1 MKRIIIFAI
10 TVAMTL
16 LNACGLLNHDE
27 VRIKARELILDREVK
42 EHVGYDQSGYY
53 EIEYNGPGQF
63 DIVLEAWENGSY
75 SHDVGS
81 FRSYLG
87 KDLRGISISLEEAG
101 DTMDMKI
108 GIHYKKIGSTIGE
121 INIPKNGYTGY
132 YTTGIGTAKTGFPD
146 SEDMYI
152 FGLIFHRSTVYSFPD
167 VTEVAKLSE
176 YAVLMKITPVE

>member
-87 KDLRGISISLEEAG
+87 KDLGGISISFEDAG
-101 DTMDMKI
+101 VTMDMKI
-108 GIHYKKIGSTIGE
+108 GINH
-121 INIPKNGYTGY
+121 KN
-132 YTTGIGTAKTGFPD
+132 
-146 SEDMYI
+146 S
-152 FGLIFHRSTVYSFPD
+152 
-167 VTEVAKLSE
+167 
-176 YAVLMKITPVE
+176 